1 MKPDAIR
8 NIAFIGHGDAGKTS
22 IVEAMLHKAGATS
35 RLGDV
40 SEGSAVCDYEP
51 DEKER
56 KNSIDC
62 GIVYCTWKVTQLNII
77 DTPGYPDFIGEAIS
91 GLNAVDGAFLAINA
105 SSGIMVNTRKIWE
118 QAVKINI
125 PRAIIITKLD
135 MENIKLDELL
145 AAVRES
151 FGDRC
156 LLATLPVSD
165 SGITTGAGMQK
176 VISLTEEKPADKE
189 AAAYYEKLLEAVVE
203 IDDNLMNKYLDGKEI
218 TPAEFQAA
226 LKASIL
232 QAKVIPVLCT
242 SYRKQLGVDELLDFV
257 IKFMPSP
264 ADMPPRPAL
273 DASNAPISGTASG
286 LAEVKVAPTEGGPLT
301 AYAFKIVSDPFVGKI
316 SYLRIYSGVISA
328 DSSVYN
334 VRAKKSERYGKM
346 FKIFGKEQRPIDKTG
361 CGDII
366 MIPKLE
372 EAQICDTLG
381 LQNNPVRFPE
391 IKFPTPMVSLSVEPK
406 SKGDEQRLSLALS
419 KMVASDPAFK
429 VTRDHQTNELVIT
442 GMSNLHLDIVM
453 GRLKRKFDVQINTK
467 QPKIPY
473 KETVSQPAEGHH
485 KHKKQT
491 GGRGQYGE
499 VYLKIEPLPR
509 GTGFEFANE
518 LFGGSVPSQY
528 VPAVEKGVKEVLE
541 RGVIAGYPVVDVKV
555 IIFDGSYHEVD
566 SSEASFKI
574 AASKAFKTGV
584 MAAKPS
590 LLEPIVNIEVTV
602 PSKYMGDITGDLN
615 SRRGRITG
623 MDTIAGQQIIK
634 ATVPLGEIASYST
647 ELRSIT
653 AGEGHYAIDFSHYDI
668 VPFKTQEAI
677 IAKNKPKEEK
687 EED

>member
-22 IVEAMLHKAGATS
+22 IVETMLHKAGATT

-40 SEGSAVCDYEP
+40 SEGSAVSDFEP

-62 GIVYCTWKVTQLNII
+62 GIVYCTWKGTQLNVI

-91 GLNAVDGAFLAINA
+91 GLNAVDGAFLSINA

-125 PRAIIITKLD
+125 PRAIVITKLD

-145 AAVRES
+145 AAIRES

-156 LLATLPVSD
+156 IPATLPVSD
-165 SGITTGAGMQK
+165 SGIATGSALKK
-176 VISLTEEKPADKE
+176 VISLTDEKPTDKE
-189 AAAYYEKLLEAVVE
+189 AASYYEKLFEAVVE
-203 IDDNLMNKYLDGKEI
+203 IDDALMNKYLDGKEI
-218 TPAEFQAA
+218 TPSEFQAA

-242 SYRKQLGVDELLDFV
+242 SYRKQLGFDELLDFV

-264 ADMPPRPAL
+264 ADMSPRTAL
-273 DASNAPISGTASG
+273 DANNAET
-286 LAEVKVAPTEGGPLT
+286 KVAPTEEGPLT

-316 SYLRIYSGVISA
+316 SYLRIYSGTISA

-334 VRAKKSERYGKM
+334 VRAKKSERYGKI
-346 FKIFGKEQRPIDKTG
+346 FKVFGKEQRPIDKTG

-372 EAQICDTLG
+372 EVQICDTVG
-381 LQNNPVRFPE
+381 QQNNPVRFLE

-442 GMSNLHLDIVM
+442 GMSNLHLDIIM
-453 GRLKRKFDVQINTK
+453 GRLKRKFDVQMNTK

-473 KETVSQPAEGHH
+473 KETISQPAEGHH

-518 LFGGSVPSQY
+518 LFGGSVPQQY

-555 IIFDGSYHEVD
+555 TIYDGSYHEVD

-623 MDTIAGQQIIK
+623 MDTIAGQQVIK
-634 ATVPLGEIASYST
+634 ATVPLGEISNYST

-653 AGEGHYAIDFSHYDI
+653 AGEGHYTIDFSHYDI
-668 VPFKTQEAI
+668 VPFKTQEVI
-677 IAKNKPKEEK
+677 IAKNKPREEK